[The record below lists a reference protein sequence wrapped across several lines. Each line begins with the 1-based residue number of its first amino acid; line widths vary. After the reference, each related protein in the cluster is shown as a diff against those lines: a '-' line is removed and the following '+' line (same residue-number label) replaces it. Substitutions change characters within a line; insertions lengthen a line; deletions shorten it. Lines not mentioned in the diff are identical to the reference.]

1 MISKQFH
8 DDNVWL
14 GNLVGGG
21 DLIYRGQMALKHA
34 AARFYQKKTL

>member
-8 DDNVWL
+8 EYNVGL

-21 DLIYRGQMALKHA
+21 DLIHREADGFETCCGQI
-34 AARFYQKKTL
+34 